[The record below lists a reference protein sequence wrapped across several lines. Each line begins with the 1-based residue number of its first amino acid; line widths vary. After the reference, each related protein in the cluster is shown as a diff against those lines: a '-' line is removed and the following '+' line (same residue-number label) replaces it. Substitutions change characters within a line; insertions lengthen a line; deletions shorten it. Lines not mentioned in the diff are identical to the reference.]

1 MQRMFLVNQGDDA
14 CSIVASSV
22 SINAND
28 DDLKKSY
35 RRLAMKWHPVKNPL
49 TKKAAEAKFKQI
61 SQAYDVLSDPQRR
74 HAYDQHGG
82 FDLFVKPKSVQEI
95 LKIEIKP
102 RWKKGTKTTFLEKE
116 ALTGVTLNNY
126 GRENLTVL
134 VLDPL
139 KIGDLRVRLDVL
151 FPSRLTSE
159 QKNGLK
165 RVLGGAEELLIV
177 LNNKAASQSS

>member
-1 MQRMFLVNQGDDA
+1 MFIVNQGGDT
-14 CSIVASSV
+14 CSIVNKCKQASDVASSV

-82 FDLFVKPKSVQEI
+82 FDLFPKSVQEI

-102 RWKKGTKTTFLEKE
+102 RWKKGTKTTFLEKGNQE
-116 ALTGVTLNNY
+116 
-126 GRENLTVL
+126 
-134 VLDPL
+134 PL
-139 KIGDLRVRLDVL
+139 
-151 FPSRLTSE
+151 SRRKFL
-159 QKNGLK
+159 
-165 RVLGGAEELLIV
+165 
-177 LNNKAASQSS
+177 

>member
-1 MQRMFLVNQGDDA
+1 MDHWMANTPVPATLLLITSDKDFAMALKKVERTGYNTILASDEGNVAQLLEYA
-14 CSIVASSV
+14 ASSV
-22 SINAND
+22 SRNAND

-82 FDLFVKPKSVQEI
+82 FDLFPKSVQEI

-102 RWKKGTKTTFLEKE
+102 RWKKGTKTTFLEKGKQE
-116 ALTGVTLNNY
+116 
-126 GRENLTVL
+126 
-134 VLDPL
+134 PL
-139 KIGDLRVRLDVL
+139 
-151 FPSRLTSE
+151 SRRKFL
-159 QKNGLK
+159 
-165 RVLGGAEELLIV
+165 
-177 LNNKAASQSS
+177 